1 MRPHVDILLSSM
13 TELVQHRLRIK
24 GAKGKRVHI
33 ATPSE
38 LAVLASVSEWCSD
51 TKVAQ
56 QLVQLLMT
64 VLASNKKLGCKVGGM
79 LEMFGGVKCPYH

>member
-1 MRPHVDILLSSM
+1 MRPHVNVLLSSM

-24 GAKGKRVHI
+24 GVKGKRVHI

-56 QLVQLLMT
+56 QLVQLLVT
-64 VLASNKKLGCKVGGM
+64 VLASNKKLG
-79 LEMFGGVKCPYH
+79 ER